1 MSTVVTSVVANA
13 VETGG
18 STTIWGAG
26 WQGGE
31 SVTLTVVAVDGGVDK
46 ILTSASTNGS
56 GAFMVD
62 AEIDLPPGIYSLVGT
77 GSMGS
82 TETSAPLAVS
92 EAK

>member
-1 MSTVVTSVVANA
+1 MVTSVVANA

-18 STTIWGAG
+18 TTTIWGAG
-26 WQGGE
+26 WQSGE
-31 SVTLTVVAVDGGVDK
+31 SVTLTVIAVDGGVDK
-46 ILTSASTNGS
+46 ILTSAPANGS

-62 AEIDLPPGIYSLVGT
+62 AEIDLSPGVYSLTGT

-82 TETSAPLAVS
+82 TETSAPLVVS